1 MYFRSS
7 TILDSVFKIMAIRV
21 TVFDDNV
28 RLLDS
33 LSVLIEGSPGF
44 ELAGAFSSA
53 TNISEKVKSSQ
64 PDVILMDIE
73 MPEINGIE
81 AVGKVKKEFPR
92 INVMMQT
99 AFENDENVF
108 AAICAGASGYIL
120 KDTPPAR
127 ILDFIVDVYQGGSP
141 MSPSVARKV
150 LSLLQQ
156 SNTTKSAEES
166 QEDYGLSPREK
177 EVLSCL
183 VKGLSY
189 KMIADTCHISY
200 ETVRSHMK
208 KIYEK
213 LHVVSMTEAVAK
225 AINQKLV

>member
-1 MYFRSS
+1 
-7 TILDSVFKIMAIRV
+7 MAIRV
-21 TVFDDNV
+21 TIFDDNT

-53 TNISEKVKSSQ
+53 INIPEKVSKSQ

-73 MPEINGIE
+73 MPEMNGIE
-81 AVGKVKKEFPR
+81 AVAEVKRHFPKM
-92 INVMMQT
+92 NVMMQT

-120 KDTPPAR
+120 KDTPPSR
-127 ILDFIVDVYQGGSP
+127 ILDHIVDVYQGGSP

-150 LSLLQQ
+150 LGLLQQ
-156 SNTTKSAEES
+156 SHAPKSKDADPEN
-166 QEDYGLSPREK
+166 YGLSAREK

-189 KMIADTCHISY
+189 NMIADTCHISY